1 MKKGLAFVRDRQDET
16 LAIAAKEFP
25 DMSAADIK
33 TSMARSYADQIWE
46 WSGKITPASV
56 TTAEAVVIA
65 AGLLAAPVPYQE
77 IIDPQFFS

>member
-1 MKKGLAFVRDRQDET
+1 
-16 LAIAAKEFP
+16 
-25 DMSAADIK
+25 MSAGDIK
-33 TSMARSYADQIWE
+33 TSLARSYADQIWE
-46 WSGKITPASV
+46 WDGKITPASV